1 MTELFSQIE
10 ISTECDLLKFSYVSG
25 KQQKFL
31 AEKKIMMNIL
41 HLDCTLSP
49 LPVLMRWTL
58 WPSSVQFKTV
68 KDFEIKISSFK
79 NIEWFTEV
87 LQRRGNYCNDAIKST
102 KRFIIHSQESRE
114 ICNKF
119 RMTVDESTKF
129 YRFSFTISYKIP
141 AMNFPPYQY
150 SPFSRIKCE
159 HKERAW
165 IGSLPDELKLVPVSL
180 KLWTTGYILM
190 IT

>member
-1 MTELFSQIE
+1 M
-10 ISTECDLLKFSYVSG
+10 
-25 KQQKFL
+25 
-31 AEKKIMMNIL
+31 
-41 HLDCTLSP
+41 
-49 LPVLMRWTL
+49 
-58 WPSSVQFKTV
+58 QFKTV
-68 KDFEIKISSFK
+68 KDFEIKIPVSSFK
-79 NIEWFTEV
+79 NIAWFTEV

-102 KRFIIHSQESRE
+102 KRFIIHSLESRE

-129 YRFSFTISYKIP
+129 YQFSFTISYKIA

-165 IGSLPDELKLVPVSL
+165 IGSLPDELVPVSL
-180 KLWTTGYILM
+180 KLWTTRYILM

>member
-10 ISTECDLLKFSYVSG
+10 ISTECDILKFSYVPG

-41 HLDCTLSP
+41 HLDCKLSA
-49 LPVLMRWTL
+49 LPVLIRWTL

-79 NIEWFTEV
+79 NIAWFTEV
-87 LQRRGNYCNDAIKST
+87 LQRRG
-102 KRFIIHSQESRE
+102 KRFIIHSLESRE

-129 YRFSFTISYKIP
+129 YRFSFTISFKIP

-180 KLWTTGYILM
+180 KLWTTRYILM